1 MIIIVIRF
9 YPIAPLGTTLFET
22 LMANE
27 NALAYYMT
35 TSIKTGQ
42 SFKVQ
47 TQEVT
52 ISTSYIDLKEPKETK
67 IN

>member
-9 YPIAPLGTTLFET
+9 YPIAPLGTPLFET

-27 NALAYYMT
+27 NALAYSIT
-35 TSIKTGQ
+35 TSKKTGR
-42 SFKVQ
+42 SFKAQ

-52 ISTSYIDLKEPKETK
+52 IITSYIDLKEPKETK